1 MASPDLDSQWDIKN
15 KNIKLAI
22 RHACLNKSFYGL
34 RICVF
39 KIFYFNDRQI
49 GQRTD
54 GKGQLNLVLKEDFY
68 QAGANDTVYQ
78 YFDKDV
84 WIFQMVS
91 GNTNEFKTFFSRF
104 TNITLQSKIYST
116 AEANPEKLF
125 EIYRKSSKSD
135 LTISQF
141 CTFQESS
148 GSINM
153 RGPQDIWLR
162 RKNLEGVH
170 FNIGCI
176 LSSSFSKQNSQV

>member
-1 MASPDLDSQWDIKN
+1 
-15 KNIKLAI
+15 
-22 RHACLNKSFYGL
+22 
-34 RICVF
+34 
-39 KIFYFNDRQI
+39 
-49 GQRTD
+49 
-54 GKGQLNLVLKEDFY
+54 
-68 QAGANDTVYQ
+68 
-78 YFDKDV
+78 
-84 WIFQMVS
+84 MVS

-135 LTISQF
+135 LTISRF

-148 GSINM
+148 GSINV

-176 LSSSFSKQNSQV
+176 LSSSFFKQSGQV